1 MEEEMT
7 TIRDVA
13 ADAGVSVGTVSK
25 VLNNLYVKP
34 GNREKVEASI
44 RKLDYRV
51 KGAADP
57 YRGNS
62 HSGSDQPLFCHAGQ

>member
-1 MEEEMT
+1 MT

-34 GNREKVEASI
+34 GNREKVETSI

-51 KGAADP
+51 NTYA
-57 YRGNS
+57 RG
-62 HSGSDQPLFCHAGQ
+62 LKA

>member
-1 MEEEMT
+1 MEEEMA

-34 GNREKVEASI
+34 GNREKVETSI

-51 KGAADP
+51 NTYA
-57 YRGNS
+57 RG
-62 HSGSDQPLFCHAGQ
+62 LKA

>member
-34 GNREKVEASI
+34 GNREKVETSI

-51 KGAADP
+51 NTYA
-57 YRGNS
+57 RG
-62 HSGSDQPLFCHAGQ
+62 LKA